1 MGHGHPTRSLT
12 GQPLP
17 GPRTSSRPPS
27 CKKHSVSTTS
37 RGIVIA
43 GGGLAAVRTAEQL
56 RKSGYQGPV
65 VVVSDEQHLPY
76 DRPPLSKDV
85 LHDSG
90 KGVGDVIADVT
101 LKPAEFYSDNDIAL
115 LRGAA
120 AGSLDTAARTV
131 TLADGMVLDYDE
143 LVIATGLVPKRIPSF
158 PDLAGIRVLR
168 SMDDALDLREH
179 AASAR
184 RAVIIGAGF
193 IGCEVAASL
202 RKLGVDVVLVE
213 PQPAPLAGV
222 LGQRIGELVA
232 RLHRAEGVDV
242 RTGVGVAEVFGTGGQ
257 ERSDSG
263 EEHGGQ
269 ERSDSGEEHGGQERS
284 DSGEEHGG
292 QERSDSGGE
301 HGGQERSDSGEENRD
316 HVAAVELTDGSVI
329 DADLVVV
336 GVGSRPATDWLV
348 GSGVSLDNG
357 VLCDEVGRTSEP
369 HVWALGDV
377 ASWRDAG
384 GHQVRV
390 EHWSNVADQARVLV
404 SAMLGQDAPS
414 VVVVPYFWSDQYDV
428 KIQCLGEPQAGD
440 EVHVVE
446 DDGRK
451 FLAYYER
458 DGVLTGVVGG
468 GMPGKVMKARA
479 KIAAGAPIS
488 DVLG

>member
-85 LHDSG
+85 LNDSG

-168 SMDDALDLREH
+168 SMDDALELREH

-242 RTGVGVAEVFGTGGQ
+242 RTGVGVAEVFGT
-257 ERSDSG
+257 
-263 EEHGGQ
+263 
-269 ERSDSGEEHGGQERS
+269 
-284 DSGEEHGG
+284 GG

>member
-1 MGHGHPTRSLT
+1 
-12 GQPLP
+12 
-17 GPRTSSRPPS
+17 
-27 CKKHSVSTTS
+27 V
-37 RGIVIA
+37 IV
-43 GGGLAAVRTAEQL
+43 GGGLAAARTAEQV
-56 RKSGYQGPV
+56 RKSGCDGPV
-65 VVVSDEQHLPY
+65 VIVSDEEHLPY

-85 LHDSG
+85 LYDNL
-90 KGVGDVIADVT
+90 KGLGDVL
-101 LKPAEFYSDNDIAL
+101 LKPAEFYADNDITL
-115 LRGAA
+115 LLGAA
-120 AGSLDTAARTV
+120 AKSLDTVAQTV
-131 TLADGMVLDYDE
+131 SLADGTVLDYDE

-168 SMDDALDLREH
+168 SMDDALELREH

-202 RKLGVDVVLVE
+202 RKLGVQVVIVE

-222 LGQRIGELVA
+222 LGERIGELVA
-232 RLHRAEGVDV
+232 RLHRTEGVDV
-242 RTGVGVAEVFGTGGQ
+242 RTGVGVSEVRGEAGQ
-257 ERSDSG
+257 ERSDAG
-263 EEHGGQ
+263 KDPRG
-269 ERSDSGEEHGGQERS
+269 
-284 DSGEEHGG
+284 
-292 QERSDSGGE
+292 
-301 HGGQERSDSGEENRD
+301 
-316 HVAAVELTDGSVI
+316 HVTAVELTDGSVL

-336 GVGSRPATDWLV
+336 GIGSRPATDWLV
-348 GSGVSLDNG
+348 GSGVTLDNG
-357 VLCDEVGRTSEP
+357 VVCDEVGRTSEP

-377 ASWRDAG
+377 ASWRDAA

-404 SAMLGQDAPS
+404 PAMLGQDPPA
-414 VVVVPYFWSDQYDV
+414 VVVVPYFWSDQYDL

-440 EVHVVE
+440 AVHVVE

-479 KIAAGAPIS
+479 KIAAGAPIG
-488 DVLG
+488 DVLS